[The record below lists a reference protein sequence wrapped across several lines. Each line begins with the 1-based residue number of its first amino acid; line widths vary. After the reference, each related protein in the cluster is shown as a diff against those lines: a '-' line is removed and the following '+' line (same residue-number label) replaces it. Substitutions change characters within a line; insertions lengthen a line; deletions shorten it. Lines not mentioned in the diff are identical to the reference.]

1 MEYIRGILN
10 NFWRLTEASHSV
22 VAMVAIVLVVGHGPP
37 SLPLSL
43 SLEREKTLCPERRT
57 KRKVRAKGERERE
70 RGERMHPSC
79 ASRFLPVTSSCLA
92 FYLGQT
98 GIRLNALIKLLT
110 WFGRPGGHRVSAD
123 ELDLFC
129 LCLPPPRSSEGGIDQ
144 GCATTRDR
152 SGAPRLLVPLS
163 HAPSPTPS
171 APDRDSNPYFTF
183 DDVSDDER
191 LSHRRFGLFAADL
204 TTSRADRTSSHILPF
219 FLRGKKTGHAAGW
232 CEDVTGYKL

>member
-10 NFWRLTEASHSV
+10 NFWRLTEATRWWRWWRSWW
-22 VAMVAIVLVVGHGPP
+22 GTGPP

-43 SLEREKTLCPERRT
+43 SRKREDFVPREAHKEKSESERREREK
-57 KRKVRAKGERERE
+57 E

-163 HAPSPTPS
+163 HAPSPTP
-171 APDRDSNPYFTF
+171 
-183 DDVSDDER
+183 R
-191 LSHRRFGLFAADL
+191 LPIAIPILISRSTTCP
-204 TTSRADRTSSHILPF
+204 TTSGYLT
-219 FLRGKKTGHAAGW
+219 AGPG
-232 CEDVTGYKL
+232 CSPRI

>member
-1 MEYIRGILN
+1 
-10 NFWRLTEASHSV
+10 
-22 VAMVAIVLVVGHGPP
+22 
-37 SLPLSL
+37 
-43 SLEREKTLCPERRT
+43 
-57 KRKVRAKGERERE
+57 
-70 RGERMHPSC
+70 MHPSC

-191 LSHRRFGLFAADL
+191 LSHRRSGLFAADL
-204 TTSRADRTSSHILPF
+204 TTSRADRTSSHILLF

>member
-10 NFWRLTEASHSV
+10 NFWRLTEATRWWRWCWWG
-22 VAMVAIVLVVGHGPP
+22 GHGP
-37 SLPLSL
+37 SLSL
-43 SLEREKTLCPERRT
+43 SVSLKREDFVPRT
-57 KRKVRAKGERERE
+57 KRKARAKRERERE
-70 RGERMHPSC
+70 SGERMHPSC

-129 LCLPPPRSSEGGIDQ
+129 LCLPPPCSNQGGEEGGTDR
-144 GCATTRDR
+144 GCTRIS
-152 SGAPRLLVPLS
+152 SGEGPSRASRLFVPSLLL
-163 HAPSPTPS
+163 H
-171 APDRDSNPYFTF
+171 DRDSNPYFTF

-191 LSHRRFGLFAADL
+191 LSYRRGPGC
-204 TTSRADRTSSHILPF
+204 SPRI
-219 FLRGKKTGHAAGW
+219 
-232 CEDVTGYKL
+232 

>member
-22 VAMVAIVLVVGHGPP
+22 VAMVAIVVGHGPP

-43 SLEREKTLCPERRT
+43 SRKREDFVPREAHKEKSESERR
-57 KRKVRAKGERERE
+57 ERERE

-163 HAPSPTPS
+163 HAPSPTP
-171 APDRDSNPYFTF
+171 
-183 DDVSDDER
+183 R
-191 LSHRRFGLFAADL
+191 LPIAIPILISRSTTCP
-204 TTSRADRTSSHILPF
+204 TTSGYLT
-219 FLRGKKTGHAAGW
+219 AGPG
-232 CEDVTGYKL
+232 CSPRI

>member
-22 VAMVAIVLVVGHGPP
+22 VAMVAIGGGVRAPP
-37 SLPLSL
+37 LSLSL

-163 HAPSPTPS
+163 HAPSPTP
-171 APDRDSNPYFTF
+171 
-183 DDVSDDER
+183 R
-191 LSHRRFGLFAADL
+191 LPIAIPILISRSTTCP
-204 TTSRADRTSSHILPF
+204 TTSGYLT
-219 FLRGKKTGHAAGW
+219 AGPG
-232 CEDVTGYKL
+232 CSPRI